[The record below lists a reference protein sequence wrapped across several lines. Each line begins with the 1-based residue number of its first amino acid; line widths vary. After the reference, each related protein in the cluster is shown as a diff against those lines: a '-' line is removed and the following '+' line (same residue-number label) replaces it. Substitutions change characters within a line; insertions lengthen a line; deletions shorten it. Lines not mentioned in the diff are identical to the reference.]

1 MKSPMENL
9 STKVAADTSV
19 GQQGKVRPVDLAS
32 GVHHSGDAC
41 ATLTAD
47 AARIVRLFPPLHS
60 FLRRTAYLIGAIGI
74 GLTCLVSSAVA
85 ELEAPSV
92 VLVAAPGT
100 TIQPEQVVS
109 LTAIVDLDFVP
120 ITQGTIHLC
129 DAVAESCTG
138 LSLIG
143 MEQVIRYGPAAG
155 TATFLLR
162 LPPGIHQYR
171 AVFEGE
177 ANAGPGYMSTA
188 SEPLSI
194 TVTEYQARK
203 AGDHPSDGNAIAE
216 VSARHVLVRHP

>member
-1 MKSPMENL
+1 MTVILL
-9 STKVAADTSV
+9 SSTTPNVALPGLRRTHLRSLEGSIWDSLGPLTPS
-19 GQQGKVRPVDLAS
+19 
-32 GVHHSGDAC
+32 

-47 AARIVRLFPPLHS
+47 AGRIVRLFPPLHS
-60 FLRRTAYLIGAIGI
+60 FIRRTAYLIGAIGV
-74 GLTCLVSSAVA
+74 GLACLVSSAVA

-120 ITQGTIHLC
+120 VTQGSIRLC
-129 DAVAESCTG
+129 DAVAENCTG
-138 LSLIG
+138 VSLIG

-171 AVFEGE
+171 AIFEGE
-177 ANAGPGYMSTA
+177 ANAALGYMSTV

-203 AGDHPSDGNAIAE
+203 EVDQPSDGGAIAE
-216 VSARHVLVRHP
+216 VSARNVPVRYP